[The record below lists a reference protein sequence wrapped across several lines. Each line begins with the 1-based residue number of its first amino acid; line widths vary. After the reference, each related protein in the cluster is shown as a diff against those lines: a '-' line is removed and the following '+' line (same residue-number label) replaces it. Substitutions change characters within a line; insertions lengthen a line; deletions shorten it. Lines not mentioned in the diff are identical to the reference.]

1 MAHLFPTLDIRG
13 AFLAIFIA
21 ATLPLSWTS
30 AAAEPGCNMP
40 LPQAFKTVAPS
51 VMRIFSVSIDS
62 FRLTQRVE
70 METGAGVVFDDKGH
84 IVTNA
89 HVVYGAKQ
97 LLVSIDEQSM
107 YSAEIVGAD
116 LISDLAVIKI
126 TDGESLQLPP
136 ARFGNSQTLE
146 IGEDVFAVGYP
157 LEMSKTVSRGIV
169 SGLNRQVPMTALS
182 WLTPMIQTDAAVNPG
197 NSGGPLVDLCGTV
210 VGITTLTSRKAEN
223 VAFAIPAATVNEIV
237 PQLIAKGH
245 IVRAWHGINGKIVPD
260 LFVAFFEM
268 PPGLLVETVE
278 PGSPAEKIG
287 LHSGLL
293 PIVIGTEEYLVGG
306 DVITAVNGKPLTA
319 LTDVAQI
326 ARSLKVGD
334 KISVTY
340 WRDGEEKTVDVVL
353 PERPVL
359 TGDLIAIGRTGDQP
373 KDQ

>member
-1 MAHLFPTLDIRG
+1 MAHRFPTLDFRRG
-13 AFLAIFIA
+13 FIALLVA
-21 ATLPLSWTS
+21 ATLPLSWNS
-30 AAAEPGCNMP
+30 ASAEPGCGME
-40 LPQAFKTVAPS
+40 LPEAFKAVAPS

-70 METGAGVVFDDKGH
+70 METGAGIVFDDKGH

-89 HVVYGAKQ
+89 HLVYGAKQ
-97 LLVSIDEQSM
+97 LLVTIDEQGM
-107 YSAEIVGAD
+107 YPAEVVGAD
-116 LISDLAVIKI
+116 PISDLAVVKI
-126 TDGESLQLPP
+126 TDGESLKLPP
-136 ARFGNSQTLE
+136 ARFGNSQTLK
-146 IGEDVFAVGYP
+146 IGEDVFTVGFP

-169 SGLNRQVPMTALS
+169 SGLNRQVPMTAMS

-197 NSGGPLVDLCGTV
+197 NSGGPLVDLCGAV
-210 VGITTLTSRKAEN
+210 VGITTLTGQKAEN
-223 VAFAIPAATVNEIV
+223 VAFAIPAAIVNEIV
-237 PQLIAKGH
+237 PQLITKGH
-245 IVRAWHGINGKIVPD
+245 VVRAWHGINGKIVPD

-268 PPGLLVETVE
+268 PRGLLVETIE

-306 DVITAVNGKPLTA
+306 DVITAVNGKPLTV

-326 ARSLKVGD
+326 ARNLKVGD

-373 KDQ
+373 KDR